1 MAHIRALR
9 PNSPIV
15 AVADAAQDSRIDLES
30 LEPNVQGVD
39 YWHACQHLKTVADH
53 ATDTDCSETHRD
65 LLIEHPDGGGR
76 VIALIGT
83 LLKTA
88 SSSHA
93 DLERELAFF
102 KRNRHRMDY
111 RELQSRTLI
120 VGSGTVEAANQVP
133 VTQRMKRSEMRWKV
147 DGGQGILSIRA
158 LLKSGRF
165 NVVWYEVLNSMT
177 ARNDNVSY

>member
-1 MAHIRALR
+1 M
-9 PNSPIV
+9 SWT
-15 AVADAAQDSRIDLES
+15 SR
-30 LEPNVQGVD
+30 GGGD
-39 YWHACQHLKTVADH
+39 YWCACQHLRTVSDH
-53 ATDTDCSETHRD
+53 AANTDWYETHRN
-65 LLIEHPDGGGR
+65 LLLEHPNGGGR

-102 KRNRHRMDY
+102 KRNRHRIDY
-111 RELQSRTLI
+111 RKLRSRTLI
-120 VGSGTVEAANQVP
+120 VGSGTVEAANKVP
-133 VTQRMKRSEMRWKV
+133 VTQRMKRSGMRWTV

-165 NVVWYEVLNSMT
+165 NG
-177 ARNDNVSY
+177 A